1 LAVFII
7 DIDWGEAM
15 IAKILGE
22 ESGQGIVEYVFILIL
37 VALACVVG
45 FRAIGYSAGNRVNY
59 VNSQV
64 P

>member
-1 LAVFII
+1 
-7 DIDWGEAM
+7 M
-15 IAKILGE
+15 IAKIFGE
-22 ESGQGIVEYVFILIL
+22 ESGQGIVEYAFILIL